1 MAETAILWGLARLAG
16 QAPSFRA
23 VLCSVG
29 YANTPVLLGSLFV
42 IGTLLAGAGPSSS
55 DYSPPFSL
63 GAFWPDLAGGDAV
76 VKTLLD
82 LIEPLWLLW
91 LRVPALQA
99 ITALTP
105 GRAKLVVVAYA
116 PVSYTHLTLPTT

>member
-29 YANTPVLLGSLFV
+29 YANTPVLLGSLFA
-42 IGTLLAGAGPSSS
+42 IGALLAGAGE
-55 DYSPPFSL
+55 
-63 GAFWPDLAGGDAV
+63 DAV